1 MYSLDWLDR
10 GVVAMN
16 KKGGGPKMLRPK
28 SCPRCKTGDIGV
40 DKDHHGWYEYCIQC
54 GYMRDLVGV
63 VELEPEPSHQAGE
76 ARPKVKARSREKP
89 KYA

>member
-1 MYSLDWLDR
+1 MYSLEWLDR

-76 ARPKVKARSREKP
+76 ARPKVKASDREKP